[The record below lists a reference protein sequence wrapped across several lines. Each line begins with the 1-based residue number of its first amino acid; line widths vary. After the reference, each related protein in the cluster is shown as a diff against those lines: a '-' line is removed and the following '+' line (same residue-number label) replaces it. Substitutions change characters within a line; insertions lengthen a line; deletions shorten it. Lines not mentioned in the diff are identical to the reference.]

1 MKYDK
6 RMYEIQNGSLIA
18 LDLDGVCFDWDGHAK
33 ALGLLAKNIDSF
45 GYDFWSTIPLFP
57 WAMELYE
64 SLKKI
69 APVVILTSPSN
80 NPKSCEGKHFT
91 ITKHFKTRDF
101 LIGGCKWACAKPN
114 SILID
119 DSLDKI
125 ERFAM
130 AGGKTALFKKE
141 YGQNINKF
149 IENVKYILNSPDIN
163 HMNEINNNL

>member
-6 RMYEIQNGSLIA
+6 RIYENGNQNLIF
-18 LDLDGVCFDWDGHAK
+18 LDLDGVLFNWDGHSES
-33 ALGLLAKNIDSF
+33 LGLKSSQIDSF

-57 WAMELYE
+57 WGMELYE

-80 NPKSCEGKHFT
+80 NPKSCEGKHFA

-114 SILID
+114 SILVD

-125 ERFAM
+125 ERFGM

-149 IENVKYILNSPDIN
+149 IEDVRYILNSQDTN
-163 HMNEINNNL
+163 HMHQIR